1 MSCCVLYKLPGFMSF
16 NFYLILVSANF
27 TWNYYALSAYYTA
40 KQLTGVWEAPSAHAQ
55 VDISL

>member
-1 MSCCVLYKLPGFMSF
+1 MSF